1 MSIITRVDM
10 KIILLIIVIVDSNKH
25 YICIYIYSHIIALY
39 IIHTRI
45 MIVIT
50 TIRII
55 NFSDKKQKHNKN
67 RNEIIIDHNDTI
79 R

>member
-10 KIILLIIVIVDSNKH
+10 KTILLMIVIVDSNKH
-25 YICIYIYSHIIALY
+25 NIYIYSHIIALY

-55 NFSDKKQKHNKN
+55 NFSDKKRK
-67 RNEIIIDHNDTI
+67 T
-79 R
+79 

>member
-10 KIILLIIVIVDSNKH
+10 KTILLMIVIVDSNKH
-25 YICIYIYSHIIALY
+25 NIYIYIYSHIIALY

-55 NFSDKKQKHNKN
+55 NFSDKKRK
-67 RNEIIIDHNDTI
+67 T
-79 R
+79 